1 MSDAAGSDCA
11 PAAATR
17 VEFRVGL
24 RDALG
29 YCCALLRTATARGAR
44 PVVCAA
50 EPLVDELDRRL
61 WTFAPGEFLAHCRVG
76 DAVEGRS
83 PIVLCTGAD
92 VAALEGRD
100 CLINLGAA
108 LVRGWQRLPRVIE
121 LVADDEA
128 AKAAARQRFRVYRE
142 AGCRPQTLEV
152 ADETR

>member
-1 MSDAAGSDCA
+1 MSDAPAADCA
-11 PAAATR
+11 PAAGTR

-24 RDALG
+24 RDVLG
-29 YCCALLRTATARGAR
+29 YCCALLRTATSRGAR

-50 EPLVDELDRRL
+50 APLVDELDRRL

-76 DAVEGRS
+76 DAVERRS
-83 PIVLCTGAD
+83 PIVLCVGAD
-92 VAALEGRD
+92 VAALQDRD
-100 CLINLGAA
+100 CLINLGGA
-108 LVRGWQRLPRVIE
+108 LVRGWERLPRVIE

-128 AKAAARQRFRVYRE
+128 AKSAARQRFRAYRD

>member
-1 MSDAAGSDCA
+1 MSDAPAAERA
-11 PAAATR
+11 PAAVTR

-29 YCCALLRTATARGAR
+29 YCCALLRTATSRGAR
-44 PVVCAA
+44 LVVCAA
-50 EPLVDELDRRL
+50 QPVVDELDRRL
-61 WTFAPGEFLAHCRVG
+61 WTYAPGEFLAHCWVG

-83 PIVLCTGAD
+83 PIVLCAGSD
-92 VAALEGRD
+92 VAALQGRD
-100 CLINLGAA
+100 CLINLGTAS
-108 LVRGWQRLPRVIE
+108 VQGWQRLPRVIE

-128 AKAAARQRFRVYRE
+128 AKAAARQRFRVYRD